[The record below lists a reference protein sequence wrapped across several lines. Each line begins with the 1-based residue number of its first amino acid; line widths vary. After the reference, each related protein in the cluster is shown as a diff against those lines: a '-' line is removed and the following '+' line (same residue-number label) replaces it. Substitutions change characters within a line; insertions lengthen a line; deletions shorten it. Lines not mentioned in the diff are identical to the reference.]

1 MRWFSKFAQF
11 IGRRYSM
18 ADISQRIANAKAEAE
33 SMQETINANKAAK
46 ADTTRMIQVYFI
58 KF

>member
-1 MRWFSKFAQF
+1 
-11 IGRRYSM
+11 M

-46 ADTTRMIQVYFI
+46 ADTTRMNQFLRILIDINFI
-58 KF
+58 N